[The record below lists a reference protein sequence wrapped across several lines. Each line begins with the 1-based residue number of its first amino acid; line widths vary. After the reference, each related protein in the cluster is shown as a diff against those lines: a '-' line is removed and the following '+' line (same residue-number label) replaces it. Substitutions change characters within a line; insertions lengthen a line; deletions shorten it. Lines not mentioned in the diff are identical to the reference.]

1 MKISRRSFISYATA
15 FTAAPALWGEEA
27 PKVVDQPG
35 FLARFLG
42 CGASRWNK
50 EWGKNPHMRRQSSLM
65 LDNAAVFDFTMCSF
79 DKLPANLKPES
90 LFITHSHGDHFN
102 PLATVKLG
110 VKNVFVH
117 SSWLNHAKKVIH
129 EASVVEK
136 LPCPEITGLQ
146 FGKPVESAG
155 MKVTQVPSMHS
166 TSRLTDGE
174 LEQTSMYLVEKGAS
188 RLLYATDTGGISCD
202 AARMIGID
210 IHVNEKK
217 FKAVEALRNNPYV
230 HEPMPLTAFIME
242 ATNGDDDENF
252 RMFVHSSVQNVD
264 RIVKCLKKTNRF
276 VPPAGQKAILT
287 HLGIKYRS
295 WPSKRIEKEI
305 SPELAAA
312 YDGWEVRI
320 G

>member
-1 MKISRRSFISYATA
+1 MKISRRSFISYTTA
-15 FTAAPALWGEEA
+15 FAAAPALFGQDA

-42 CGASRWNK
+42 CGASGWKK

-79 DKLPANLKPES
+79 DKLPSGLKPEA
-90 LFITHSHGDHFN
+90 LFVTHSHKDHFN
-102 PLATVKLG
+102 PEATVKLG
-110 VKNVFVH
+110 VKHVFVQ
-117 SSWLNHAKKVIH
+117 SSWLNYAKSVIH
-129 EASVVEK
+129 EAATAAK
-136 LPCPEITGLQ
+136 LACPEVTGLE
-146 FGKPVESAG
+146 FAKPVEIAG

-166 TSRLTDGE
+166 TSRLTDGV
-174 LEQTSMYLVEKGAS
+174 LERTSMYLVEKGAS
-188 RLLYATDTGGISCD
+188 RLLYATDTGGISGD
-202 AARMIGID
+202 AARMMGID
-210 IHVNEKK
+210 LHINKK
-217 FKAVEALRNNPYV
+217 KYTTKDTLHQNPYV

-252 RMFVHSSVQNVD
+252 RLFVHSSVQNVD

-276 VPPAGQKAILT
+276 APPSGQKAILT
-287 HLGIKYRS
+287 HLGLKYRGWS
-295 WPSKRIEKEI
+295 SEKIEKEI